1 MKKLTIALI
10 IVSLFGCSKK
20 EEPAQQTVLFA
31 TPNGIVDQHGRPVVI
46 QNAGGQWAGQQA
58 PMPAGQEQQVA
69 PQPYQPAAPQQYQ
82 PLPQVQYPTQAPVHS
97 TVSQDNSGLTTG
109 EVVGA
114 AALAAAAGAAGYM
127 AGKNKSADNYR
138 NEAPPTS
145 TYQSRQADVRQIPQA
160 PAAKPAVV
168 PAPDLQPAAKPKI
181 ENNMVQSGPAVNSLP
196 SMKSQVPVT
205 QASAPTAYAQQ
216 QGVPNKPMQAAPAPA
231 AKPMQAAPATTFK
244 SAPVTVPQASTQ
256 SRWSTAPA
264 TSTSS
269 RSVGISSSG
278 SGSRR

>member
-1 MKKLTIALI
+1 MNKLAIALI

-20 EEPAQQTVLFA
+20 EEPVQQTVLFA
-31 TPNGIVDQHGRPVVI
+31 TPNGIVDQHGRPVII

-58 PMPAGQEQQVA
+58 PTLAGQDQQVA
-69 PQPYQPAAPQQYQ
+69 PQPYQPQPYQ
-82 PLPQVQYPTQAPVHS
+82 PQPQVQYPTQAPVHS

-114 AALAAAAGAAGYM
+114 AALAAAASAAGYM
-127 AGKNKSADNYR
+127 AGKNKSVDNYR

-160 PAAKPAVV
+160 PAAKPVV
-168 PAPDLQPAAKPKI
+168 PAPDLQPAAKPKL

-231 AKPMQAAPATTFK
+231 PKPAPVTTFK
-244 SAPVTVPQASTQ
+244 SAPITMPQTQTQ

-264 TSTSS
+264 TSPSS
-269 RSVGISSSG
+269 RSVGLSSSG